1 MSADA
6 ASVICFGNCELAP
19 RQRLFKVN
27 GSPVELRGRAFDVLV
42 ALVEANGQV
51 VSKDELMRNVWAG
64 RIVEENTLEAQ
75 ISLLRKALGSERH
88 LLKTVSGRGYQLTG
102 HLVEIPVVEQR
113 LTHGGLPSGISA
125 LVGRESAL
133 AELSAHLRDHRLL
146 TLVGPGG
153 IGKTRLAVECAREL
167 SRHFRDQVHIA
178 DLAPLFT
185 DEFLL
190 ATIAKDLGLA
200 PAGNEATLEQIAA
213 YVGSRRI
220 LFILDNCEH
229 LIDAVAQVAD
239 TLLHRCPGL
248 HILATSQE
256 PLRIEDEYV
265 YRVAPLEVPQPG
277 DAPEIIRAASA
288 VQLLEAR
295 LVHGWSEVLEEPL
308 MSDLKARICRELD
321 GIPLAIELAAA
332 RVATL
337 GLAAVATR
345 LDDRMALL
353 KGGNRSALPRHQ
365 TLRATLDWSFDLL
378 SPTDQ
383 IVFRRLA
390 VFAGAFDM
398 EAALAVVASDE
409 LSHDEASDSISSLV
423 TKSLLTVAPSR
434 PEARYRLLE
443 TTRTYA
449 CEKLEDS
456 GELPA
461 MRRAHAQYML
471 ETFASVAL
479 MWEVDDSPRCQHCN
493 ELLEDLREALRWS
506 LSSKGESALGID
518 LTIAALPFWLHH
530 SLVVECLGNATR
542 ALALVQLENP
552 QQYERKVM
560 KLEAARGK
568 ALLYTGATVETLQAF
583 RHAFDI
589 SRHLEE
595 PEYQALA
602 TWGLWAHG
610 YLNGPYPQNLQ
621 IAEDFMQLAQHSP
634 DAKDI
639 VVGKRMLALSNLC
652 LGRLDEAHASL
663 LDMLRHYPDELRRRH
678 ILRYAYDQK
687 VAALCALA
695 YTLWLEGFSDQAIR
709 VTHEAEQRAETT
721 NHLASQWH
729 VLTMSTCPIALLTGG
744 ISALAIPSQRL
755 LDARN
760 WHHPGARAIGA
771 GQFWGGE
778 FWRGLYR
785 LWRGETSAYE
795 TIIIPALEQLGQI
808 RYASYLSPY
817 TSALCTELAR
827 HGRREEALRVIDTA
841 LTQATANDDRASLPE
856 LIRCQGD
863 LLLDEPGGAEAG
875 EQSLHTALTMA
886 RQQGMKAWELR
897 ITTSL
902 ARLWIRQGKHD
913 QAQRELSALMDT
925 FSEGFGSVDFEAARQ
940 LLKSLP

>member
-19 RQRLFKVN
+19 RQRQLKVN
-27 GSPVELRGRAFDVLV
+27 GSLVELRGRAFDVLV

-88 LLKTVSGRGYQLTG
+88 LLKTVSGRGYQLAG

-113 LTHGGLPSGISA
+113 LNHGGLPSGISA

-133 AELSAHLRDHRLL
+133 VELLAHLREHRLL

-167 SRHFRDQVHIA
+167 SSHFRDQVHIA

-185 DEFLL
+185 AEFLL
-190 ATIAKDLGLA
+190 ATIAKALGLA

-213 YVGSRRI
+213 YVGSRKI

-229 LIDAVAQVAD
+229 LIDAVAQV
-239 TLLHRCPGL
+239 TQSLLHRCSGL
-248 HILATSQE
+248 HVLATSQE

-265 YRVAPLEVPQPG
+265 YRVAPLDVPQPG
-277 DAPEIIRAASA
+277 DTPEAIRAASA
-288 VQLLEAR
+288 VRLLEAR

-337 GLAAVATR
+337 GLAAVAAR

-378 SPTDQ
+378 SPTDK

-398 EAALAVVASDE
+398 EAALAVVAGDE
-409 LSHDEASDSISSLV
+409 FSRDEAIDSISSLV
-423 TKSLLTVAPSR
+423 TKSLLSVAASR

-443 TTRTYA
+443 TTRAYA

-461 MRRAHAQYML
+461 MRRAHAQYLL

-479 MWEVDDSPRCQHCN
+479 VWEVEDSPRCQHCN

-506 LSSKGESALGID
+506 LSSHGDNALGID

-542 ALALVQLENP
+542 ALAKLENP
-552 QQYERKVM
+552 EQSEDKVM

-568 ALLYTGATVETLQAF
+568 ALLYTGATVATRQAF
-583 RHAFDI
+583 HHAFEIARRLD
-589 SRHLEE
+589 E

-621 IAEDFMQLAQHSP
+621 IAQDFMQLAQHSA
-634 DAKDI
+634 DGKD
-639 VVGKRMLALSNLC
+639 VYVAKRMLALSSLC
-652 LGRLDEAHASL
+652 LGELDDAHSIL
-663 LDMLRHYPDELRRRH
+663 LDLLKQYPDELRRRH

-695 YTLWLEGFSDQAIR
+695 YTRWLQGYSDQAVRIMQN
-709 VTHEAEQRAETT
+709 AEQRAEAIG
-721 NHLASQWH
+721 HLASQWH

-744 ISALAIPSQRL
+744 IPALAIPSQRL

-760 WHHPGARAIGA
+760 WHHPGAHAIGA

-785 LWRGETSAYE
+785 FWQRESSAYE
-795 TIIIPALEQLGQI
+795 SIIVPALEQLGQV

-817 TSALCTELAR
+817 MSALSTELAR
-827 HGRREEALRVIDTA
+827 HGRREEALRLIDTA
-841 LTQATANDDRASLPE
+841 ITQATANDDRASLPE
-856 LIRCQGD
+856 LMRCQGD
-863 LLLDEPGGAEAG
+863 LLLDEPDGTGQYVG
-875 EQSLHTALTMA
+875 EQCLHTALNMA
-886 RQQGMKAWELR
+886 REQGMKAWELR

-902 ARLWIRQGKHD
+902 ARLWIRQGKPE
-913 QAQRELSALMDT
+913 QARRELTAVMDT

-940 LLKSLP
+940 LLKPLA